1 MLKWHIFYNVLIVLF
16 CLFDS
21 IGGGKNIYCVK
32 PSHQDSS
39 VECKG
44 LSCEYLYHYASNA
57 SQYFTDDTILVFL
70 EGIHTLNVSIN
81 VENLNNLKLTGEITE
96 CSFDPLIPTNKPQ
109 ITCTSEVGLTFQYIS
124 NLILTNL
131 AFTECGQPVTAS
143 LYNAIYGRAQAALG
157 FNFIE
162 NLMLHSVVVHNS
174 SGYGILTHNIH
185 GNSSV
190 MNCDLQYNIGAT
202 QYRGGNAHFNF
213 TECPAT
219 ITENHIRLII
229 NYSNFSYGGYSGA
242 FNDTAKTGTFATG
255 IALTL
260 SCTNITVLMYEVTL
274 ESNKNA
280 MELGYGG
287 NLFVHFYNE
296 TGYISNR
303 VSINKSH
310 FLYGNSFVGAGIG
323 VTLYI
328 GASKKQNL
336 ASPSCI
342 NEVSIVNSTLNYN
355 EASSGSGVYID
366 FIQDIRKNECTAHFI
381 LKDTTLNYNKIIIAK
396 NREEINSVGAALMIL
411 GGYHHGIV
419 PRTYG
424 ISLDHITMNYNK
436 VSFQQNHFRIASG
449 NAALCLIDFLGD
461 FLIKDSAIQH
471 NNAAG
476 ISAFHSHLK
485 FGGDV
490 VISDNIGIN
499 GGGMVLCESADIS
512 FTPNTTLSFIG
523 NHARHSG
530 GGIFA
535 EEHCPESIPLC
546 FYKIDGTK
554 YTNCHSIT
562 KTATDSNIRV
572 VMHNNTA
579 QYAGS
584 QIYGG
589 SVDSC
594 YTSYHYKVTTSYFHS
609 LFDLKSPPNDLS
621 PISSAPERVCFCN
634 DTSIDCSQTD
644 NIKEYSESVFP
655 GESISVNIVVVGQMK
670 GAVPGQVK
678 VNTSSHLNLFNTTI
692 QCSPIRFPTRSC
704 KSEVVYEFEVFSFAD
719 NNLYYTIGQ
728 AKYLKVYF
736 DKCPSGFVK
745 NECICNC
752 YWEWK
757 RIKCDFESMKI
768 TRESPAWIGWHNND
782 YLIYHKVCPYDYC
795 RKGTINMS
803 MTRNGTFDHN
813 LQCLS
818 NRIGLLCG
826 ACRKG
831 LSVETISS
839 ECLDCSEHS
848 SAFLA
853 LNIIGRG
860 VCGIV
865 LIFLLFLLNWT
876 ITDGTLSGFLFY
888 ANIFQINRFLFLPNR
903 AKTFVSVL
911 ISWVNLNFYLSS
923 CFYDGMDAYAKSW
936 LSFVFPIYLWTL
948 IGAIILLSR
957 RFLCISTLFGSN
969 AVKVLVTLIELTYSG
984 LLEAVIISLS
994 FTALR
999 VPTNEHHDQKNH
1011 TTHLYVW
1018 LFDGNVSYLKGKHI
1032 PLFIF
1037 GAVIALLILAHTL
1050 VLLFIQP
1057 LQKYSHYRCFSWI
1070 AKLKP
1075 VIDAYTA
1082 LHVIKEKCRY
1092 WTGLLLA
1099 VRLFLMLAF
1108 AANVSNEK
1116 NINLTAIILSC
1127 LFLLTVAWSVGGVYK
1142 KSYLNILNASHI
1154 VNLAVSSLL
1163 ILQEEDTSVTI
1174 AYFSVSVAFLTMFCV
1189 LVYRVYQ
1196 RVKLLMRACKL
1207 RRLRYM
1213 EMPQDILDDSDQL
1226 PKLRST
1232 SIQNVA
1238 S

>member
-1 MLKWHIFYNVLIVLF
+1 
-16 CLFDS
+16 
-21 IGGGKNIYCVK
+21 
-32 PSHQDSS
+32 
-39 VECKG
+39 
-44 LSCEYLYHYASNA
+44 
-57 SQYFTDDTILVFL
+57 
-70 EGIHTLNVSIN
+70 
-81 VENLNNLKLTGEITE
+81 
-96 CSFDPLIPTNKPQ
+96 
-109 ITCTSEVGLTFQYIS
+109 
-124 NLILTNL
+124 
-131 AFTECGQPVTAS
+131 
-143 LYNAIYGRAQAALG
+143 
-157 FNFIE
+157 
-162 NLMLHSVVVHNS
+162 
-174 SGYGILTHNIH
+174 
-185 GNSSV
+185 
-190 MNCDLQYNIGAT
+190 
-202 QYRGGNAHFNF
+202 
-213 TECPAT
+213 
-219 ITENHIRLII
+219 
-229 NYSNFSYGGYSGA
+229 
-242 FNDTAKTGTFATG
+242 
-255 IALTL
+255 
-260 SCTNITVLMYEVTL
+260 MYEVTL
-274 ESNKNA
+274 EDNENA
-280 MELGYGG
+280 QSMQRSYGG
-287 NLFVHFYNE
+287 NLFIHFYNE
-296 TGYISNR
+296 TSYISNT
-303 VSINKSH
+303 VSIDRSQ
-310 FLYGNSFVGAGIG
+310 FLYGNTYIGAGIG
-323 VTLYI
+323 VTLKI
-328 GASKKQNL
+328 GHNNSRKHHL
-336 ASPSCI
+336 SC
-342 NEVSIVNSTLNYN
+342 VNSVQITNSILNHN
-355 EASSGSGVYID
+355 EASAGSGLYVGY
-366 FIQDIRKNECTAHFI
+366 IQDFLKNNCTTI
-381 LKDTTLNYNKIIIAK
+381 LKLKDTELNRNKIIIK
-396 NREEINSVGAALMIL
+396 KDRRDINDVGVAMHIF
-411 GGYHHGIV
+411 GGYFNDASLV
-419 PRTYG
+419 TLKFN
-424 ISLDHITMNYNK
+424 ISFYN
-436 VSFQQNHFRIASG
+436 VTIEHNQLLIQDRHRIASG
-449 NAALCLIDFLGD
+449 NAALCSFDHRGH
-461 FLIKDSAIQH
+461 FLIKDSKIRY
-471 NNAAG
+471 NNITG
-476 ISAFHSHLK
+476 ISAIHSRLT
-485 FGGDV
+485 FSGNV
-490 VISDNIGIN
+490 TISNNTGIN
-499 GGGMVLCESADIS
+499 GGGMILCESANIIL
-512 FTPNTTLSFIG
+512 TPNMALSFLS
-523 NHARHSG
+523 NHAKYTG
-530 GGIFA
+530 GGIYVG
-535 EEHCPESIPLC
+535 EHCAGSKPLC
-546 FYKIDGTK
+546 FYQIELNNIDCGNYNNFTK
-554 YTNCHSIT
+554 LTKDCNISVSIF
-562 KTATDSNIRV
+562 
-572 VMHNNTA
+572 NNTA
-579 QYAGS
+579 SYAGS

-589 SVDSC
+589 SIDDC
-594 YTSYHYKVTTSYFHS
+594 YTRILNKISINSVNNFLSVFKLKHS
-609 LFDLKSPPNDLS
+609 PNDLTW
-621 PISSAPERVCFCN
+621 ISSDPQMPCFCN
-634 DTSIDCSQTD
+634 SSLQVDCSLTNYTYPQ
-644 NIKEYSESVFP
+644 EVFP
-655 GESISVNIVVVGQMK
+655 GESINPSVVVVGQFNGTVP
-670 GAVPGQVK
+670 GAVRVITHSQPQ
-678 VNTSSHLNLFNTTI
+678 LFNTTTGC
-692 QCSPIRFPTRSC
+692 QFTPLPTRSC
-704 KSEVVYEFEVFSFAD
+704 SAPKVTYEFRVSSFA
-719 NNLYYTIGQ
+719 NNYTIGQ
-728 AKYLKVYF
+728 AKYLNIHF
-736 DKCPSGFVK
+736 SKCPSGFVK
-745 NECICNC
+745 NECICTCN
-752 YWEWK
+752 WEWK
-757 RIKCDFESMKI
+757 YIKCDFESMKV
-768 TRESPAWIGWHNND
+768 TRKKQAWVGWHNND

-865 LIFLLFLLNWT
+865 LILLLFLLNWT

-969 AVKVLVTLIELTYSG
+969 AVKVLVTLIELSYSG

-999 VPTNEHHDQKNH
+999 FPTNEHHDQKNH

-1070 AKLKP
+1070 ARLKP

-1116 NINLTAIILSC
+1116 NINLAAIILSC

-1163 ILQEEDTSVTI
+1163 ILQEEHISVTI

-1189 LVYRVYQ
+1189 LVYRIYQ
-1196 RVKLLMRACKL
+1196 RVKLLMRACKI

-1213 EMPQDILDDSDQL
+1213 EVPQDILDDSDEL

-1232 SIQNVA
+1232 SIQLQHNT
-1238 S
+1238 